1 MEPTLMTDYN
11 LSWWLGV
18 DVDVTPLSIGVY
30 GHYHIKNKHGYLRQ
44 Q

>member
-1 MEPTLMTDYN
+1 MTDYN

-30 GHYHIKNKHGYLRQ
+30 GHYITLETNMAT
-44 Q
+44 